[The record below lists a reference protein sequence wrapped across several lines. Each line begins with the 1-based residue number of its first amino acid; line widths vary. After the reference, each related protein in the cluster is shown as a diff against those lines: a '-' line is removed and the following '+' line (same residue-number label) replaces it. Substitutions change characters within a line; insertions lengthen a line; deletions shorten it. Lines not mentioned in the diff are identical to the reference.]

1 LSNVDTNTLYLIIAR
16 DNQTRRTLLER
27 LLAEKLPSDQ
37 DRRLGFIR
45 IDPVQEDGYEGL
57 LRLLSAPPLF
67 ARARLIAFD
76 RFPSVDGKPQGV
88 RGWEKTLRTLPVR
101 TTVVFLAEEPLP
113 DNPLFSLVL
122 RSASFVDG
130 DGQQKS
136 LWGARLKGLLGEFG
150 GSVSTEA
157 KRFLWE
163 HYKYD
168 TLQACYELEKMLLT
182 GQENALPPPGSVQ
195 GDAFEVLRMLEQKN
209 PALFKETAKLY
220 SNASSAFSVLGALVW
235 QIRQNLL
242 KSNTLDN
249 ERLKNLG
256 ELEIALKTSRFPK
269 AFVVELNLARTL
281 LQKGRPQVP

>member
-1 LSNVDTNTLYLIIAR
+1 MDANTLYLIVAR
-16 DNQTRRTLLER
+16 DNLTRRTLLER
-27 LLAEKLPSDQ
+27 LLAEKLPGDQ
-37 DRRLGFIR
+37 DRRLGFLR

-57 LRLLSAPPLF
+57 LRLLSAPLLF
-67 ARARLIAFD
+67 ASARMIAFD
-76 RFPSVDGKPQGV
+76 KFPSIDGKSKGV
-88 RGWEKTLRTLPVR
+88 RGWEKALLALPAR
-101 TTVVFLAEEPLP
+101 TTVVFLAEEPIP
-113 DNPLFSLVL
+113 DNPLFSFVL
-122 RSASFVDG
+122 GAATVIDG
-130 DGQQKS
+130 DRQQKS
-136 LWGARLKGLLGEFG
+136 LWGARLKGFLDELG

-195 GDAFEVLRMLEQKN
+195 TDAFEVLRMLEQKN

-235 QIRQNLL
+235 QVRQNLL

-249 ERLKNLG
+249 EHLKNLG
-256 ELEIALKTSRFPK
+256 ELEVALKTSRFPK
-269 AFVVELNLARTL
+269 ALVVELNLARTL
-281 LQKGRPQVP
+281 LQKGRPQAP